1 MGLYWIVGVL
11 LVTGMVN
18 ALNVTSHTQQA
29 QFEELK
35 HEVEDLSRS
44 LTSALNYIHQKCTFQ
59 VYLCAGIWLVV
70 R

>member
-44 LTSALNYIHQKCTFQ
+44 LTSALNYIHQTCTFRFTFE
-59 VYLCAGIWLVV
+59 LVFGWW
-70 R
+70 

>member
-44 LTSALNYIHQKCTFQ
+44 LTSALNYIHQKCTFRFTFK
-59 VYLCAGIWLVV
+59 LVFGWW
-70 R
+70 